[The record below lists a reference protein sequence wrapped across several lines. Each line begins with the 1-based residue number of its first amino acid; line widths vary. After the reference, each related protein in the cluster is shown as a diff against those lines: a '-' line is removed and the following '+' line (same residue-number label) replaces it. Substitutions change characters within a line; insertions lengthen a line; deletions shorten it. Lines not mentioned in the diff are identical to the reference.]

1 MMDLDGFKQVN
12 DTLGH
17 EAGDRLLVEVARRL
31 SQVIRADE
39 TVARLGGDEFVLLF
53 YNPQGVTVFDRVLH
67 AVREEM
73 DIDGARVRVSASLG
87 IAYLNE
93 HNGNQETLLRTADLA
108 LYQAKQ
114 QGRDRYVIA
123 PQT

>member
-1 MMDLDGFKQVN
+1 M
-12 DTLGH
+12 
-17 EAGDRLLVEVARRL
+17 EVARRL

-39 TVARLGGDEFVLLF
+39 TVARLGGDEFVLIF
-53 YNPQGVTVFDRVLH
+53 TNPQGVTVFERVLQ
-67 AVREEM
+67 AVREEV
-73 DIDGARVRVSASLG
+73 DIGSARVRVSASLG
-87 IAYLNE
+87 IVYLNA